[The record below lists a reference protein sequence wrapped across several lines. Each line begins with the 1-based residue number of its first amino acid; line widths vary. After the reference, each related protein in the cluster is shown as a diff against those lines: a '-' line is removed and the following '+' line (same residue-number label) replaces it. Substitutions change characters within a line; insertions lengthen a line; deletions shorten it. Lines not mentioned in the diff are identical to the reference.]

1 MKFPIHVA
9 TLLCAGLL
17 AGCAQQGRVGE
28 SEYVP
33 EQGGPGYGT
42 QAPGGNVNAVPGQR
56 PAESGAQGSGGT
68 GVTGS
73 GTPGAYGTGES
84 GSAASMGGA
93 AGSGQGASS
102 TGAATGSNQQV
113 CAMYGRMMGA
123 RTPEE
128 RQSLME
134 QMMPGMSAASRQQHL
149 EMMRRQ
155 CE

>member
-1 MKFPIHVA
+1 MKFPIHIA
-9 TLLCAGLL
+9 TLLYAGLL
-17 AGCAQQGRVGE
+17 AGCAQQARVGE

-93 AGSGQGASS
+93 AGSA
-102 TGAATGSNQQV
+102 GAATGSTQQA

-134 QMMPGMSAASRQQHL
+134 QMMPNMSAASRQQHL